1 MTLTRSLLACA
12 AACALLTA
20 APAAFAQT
28 QMAAKSGVDL
38 TSIEKSIKPGDDFW
52 TYANDKWV
60 KAHPIPADRSSYGIT
75 AVMVEEAN
83 KRTVDLI
90 QDAAKGGAGDG
101 KKVGDYYASY
111 MDEAGIEA
119 KGLTPLKAD
128 LARIAAIKDKAQLA
142 QVLGGNIRADV
153 DALNATDFYTDN
165 VLGLWVSPSFDDT
178 SKYAPFLLQG
188 GLGMPDREYY
198 VSDKASMVEARTKYR
213 AHVEKILTLGG
224 VANAAAKA
232 KAIVALE
239 NQLAQASGTRADS
252 ADVQKANN
260 SWAPA
265 DFAAKAP
272 GLDWTA
278 FFAAAKL
285 SNQPRFIVWHPT
297 MVTGLGKA
305 VAGVSLETWKDYLTF
320 HLMDHYSNVLPKAFV
335 DERFAFYGQGLQG
348 TPQLSPRWKRAV
360 GSTNAVLGEAVG
372 KLYADKYFSAQA
384 KAEVTAMVDNMKVAF
399 EKRIDG
405 LDWMDP
411 ATKAEARRKVAVL
424 KVGVGYPDAWRDY
437 SAYAVVRGD
446 AYGNLQRAE
455 AFDYATD
462 LAKLGQ
468 PVDRGEWVMTPQT
481 VNAVNLP
488 MLNALNFPAAI
499 LAPPNFDLANDAAAN
514 YGATGA
520 TIGHEISH
528 SFDDQ
533 GAQFDSQGRL
543 RNWWTPADFD
553 HFQKA
558 GAALADQF
566 DTYKPFPDL
575 AVNGK
580 QTLSENI
587 ADVAGLGAALD
598 AYHAS
603 LGGKPAP
610 VIDGMTGDQRFFLA
624 FAQSWLGYT
633 RPAAL
638 RQQLITDG
646 HAPDQYRASTVRNI
660 DDWYAAFGVKP
671 GDALYLPPEKRV
683 KVW

>member
-1 MTLTRSLLACA
+1 
-12 AACALLTA
+12 
-20 APAAFAQT
+20 
-28 QMAAKSGVDL
+28 V
-38 TSIEKSIKPGDDFW
+38 
-52 TYANDKWV
+52 
-60 KAHPIPADRSSYGIT
+60 
-75 AVMVEEAN
+75 
-83 KRTVDLI
+83 
-90 QDAAKGGAGDG
+90 
-101 KKVGDYYASY
+101 
-111 MDEAGIEA
+111 
-119 KGLTPLKAD
+119 
-128 LARIAAIKDKAQLA
+128 
-142 QVLGGNIRADV
+142 
-153 DALNATDFYTDN
+153 
-165 VLGLWVSPSFDDT
+165 
-178 SKYAPFLLQG
+178 
-188 GLGMPDREYY
+188 
-198 VSDKASMVEARTKYR
+198 
-213 AHVEKILTLGG
+213 
-224 VANAAAKA
+224 
-232 KAIVALE
+232 
-239 NQLAQASGTRADS
+239 
-252 ADVQKANN
+252 
-260 SWAPA
+260 
-265 DFAAKAP
+265 
-272 GLDWTA
+272 
-278 FFAAAKL
+278 
-285 SNQPRFIVWHPT
+285 
-297 MVTGLGKA
+297 
-305 VAGVSLETWKDYLTF
+305 
-320 HLMDHYSNVLPKAFV
+320 
-335 DERFAFYGQGLQG
+335 RFAFYGQGLQG

-566 DTYKPFPDL
+566 DAYKPFPDL

-624 FAQSWLGYT
+624 FAQSWLGYD

>member
-1 MTLTRSLLACA
+1 MHLTRSLLACA

-20 APAAFAQT
+20 APAAFSQAQ
-28 QMAAKSGVDL
+28 SGVDQ
-38 TSIEKSIKPGDDFW
+38 TSIDKSIKPGDDFW
-52 TYANDKWV
+52 TYANNEWI
-60 KAHPIPADRSSYGIT
+60 KAHPIPADRSRYGKG
-75 AVMVEEAN
+75 AVMTEEAS

-128 LARIAAIKDKAQLA
+128 LARINAIKDKKQLA
-142 QVLGGNIRADV
+142 TVLGGNIRADV

-165 VLGLWVSPSFDDT
+165 VLGLWVSPAFDDT

-198 VSDKASMVEARTKYR
+198 LSDKASMVEARAKYL

-224 VANAAAKA
+224 VADPAAKA

-239 NQLAQASGTRADS
+239 TQLAKASASRADS
-252 ADVQKANN
+252 ADVQKADN
-260 SWAPA
+260 SWTPA
-265 DFAAKAP
+265 DFAKKAP
-272 GLDWTA
+272 GLDWAA
-278 FFAAAKL
+278 FFDAAKL
-285 SNQPRFIVWHPT
+285 SGQPRFIVWHPT
-297 MVTGLGKA
+297 MVTGLGQA
-305 VAGVSLETWKDYLTF
+305 VSDTGLAVWKDYLTF
-320 HLMDHYSNVLPKAFV
+320 HLLDHYSNVLPKAFV
-335 DERFAFYGQGLQG
+335 DERFAFYNQSLQG
-348 TPQLSPRWKRAV
+348 TPALSPRWKRAV
-360 GSTNAVLGEAVG
+360 NSTNATLGEAVG
-372 KLYADKYFSAQA
+372 KLYADKYFSAES
-384 KAEVTAMVDNMKVAF
+384 KAAVTTMVDNMKVAF

-411 ATKAEARRKVAVL
+411 ATKAEARKKVAVL
-424 KVGVGYPDAWRDY
+424 KVGVGYPDTWRDY
-437 SAYAVVRGD
+437 SGYAVVRGD
-446 AYGNLQRAE
+446 AYGNIKRSE
-455 AFDYATD
+455 AFDYATA
-462 LAKLGQ
+462 LKKLGE

-488 MLNALNFPAAI
+488 MLNGLNFPAAI
-499 LAPPNFDLANDAAAN
+499 LAPPNFDLAFDPAAN

-543 RNWWTPADFD
+543 RNWWTATDLD

-603 LGGKPAP
+603 LKGKPAP
-610 VIDGMTGDQRFFLA
+610 VIDGLTGDQRFFLA
-624 FAQSWLGYT
+624 YAQSWLGYS

-646 HAPDQYRASTVRNI
+646 HAPDQYRAFTVRNL
-660 DDWYAAFGVKP
+660 DDWYAAFDIKP
-671 GDALYLPPEKRV
+671 GDSMYLPPEKRV

>member
-1 MTLTRSLLACA
+1 MNLTRSLLACA

-20 APAAFAQT
+20 APVFAHAQVSA
-28 QMAAKSGVDL
+28 QSGVDL
-38 TSIEKSIKPGDDFW
+38 ASIDKSIKPGDDFW
-52 TYANDKWV
+52 TYANNTWI
-60 KAHPIPADRSSYGIT
+60 KAHPIPADRSRYGIG
-75 AVMVEEAN
+75 AVMTEEAS

-90 QDAAKGGAGDG
+90 QDAAKGGTGDG

-119 KGLTPLKAD
+119 KGLTPLRAD
-128 LARIAAIKDKAQLA
+128 LARIAAIKDKTQLA
-142 QVLGGNIRADV
+142 RVLGGNIRADV

-165 VLGLWVSPSFDDT
+165 VLGLWVSPAFDDT
-178 SKYAPFLLQG
+178 SRYAPFLLQG

-198 VSDKASMVEARTKYR
+198 LSDKASMVEARTKYL
-213 AHVEKILTLGG
+213 AHVERILSLGG
-224 VANAAAKA
+224 VADAAAKA

-239 NQLAQASGTRADS
+239 TQLAQASASRADS

-260 SWAPA
+260 SWTPA
-265 DFAAKAP
+265 DFAKKAP
-272 GLDWTA
+272 GMDWSA

-285 SNQPRFIVWHPT
+285 SGQPRFIVWHPT
-297 MVTGLGKA
+297 MVIGLGKA
-305 VAGVSLETWKDYLTF
+305 VSGADLATWKDYLTF
-320 HLMDHYSNVLPKAFV
+320 HLLDHYSNVLPKAFV
-335 DERFAFYGQGLQG
+335 DERFAFYGQALQG
-348 TPQLSPRWKRAV
+348 TPALSPRWKRAV
-360 GSTNAVLGEAVG
+360 GSTNTVLGEAVG

-384 KAEVTAMVDNMKVAF
+384 KAAVTTMVDNMKVAF

-405 LDWMDP
+405 LTWMDP
-411 ATKAEARRKVAVL
+411 ATKAEARKKVAVL
-424 KVGVGYPDAWRDY
+424 KVGVGYPDQWRDY
-437 SAYAVVRGD
+437 SDYAVVRGD
-446 AYGNLQRAE
+446 AFGNVQRSE
-455 AFDYATD
+455 EFDYATA
-462 LAKLGQ
+462 LNKLGK

-499 LAPPNFDLANDAAAN
+499 LAPPNFDLDSDPAAN

-543 RNWWTPADFD
+543 RNWWTAADLE

-558 GAALADQF
+558 GEALAEQF

-575 AVNGK
+575 AVNGR

-610 VIDGMTGDQRFFLA
+610 MIDGMTGDQRFFLA
-624 FAQSWLGYT
+624 FAQSWLGYS

-638 RQQLITDG
+638 RQQIITDG
-646 HAPDQYRASTVRNI
+646 HAPDQYRAFTVRNI
-660 DDWYAAFGVKP
+660 DDWYAAFDVKP
-671 GDALYLPPEKRV
+671 GDAMYLPPDKRV

>member
-12 AACALLTA
+12 AVCALLTA
-20 APAAFAQT
+20 APAALAQT
-28 QMAAKSGVDL
+28 KSGIDL

-60 KAHPIPADRSSYGIT
+60 KAHPMPADRSRYGIGAIMT
-75 AVMVEEAN
+75 DEAS

-90 QDAAKGGAGDG
+90 QDAAKGGSGDG

-111 MDEAGIEA
+111 MDETGIEA
-119 KGLTPLKAD
+119 RGLTPLKAG
-128 LARIAAIKDKAQLA
+128 LARIAAIKDKKQLA
-142 QVLGGNIRADV
+142 TVLGGNIRADV

-178 SKYAPFLLQG
+178 TKYAPFLLQG

-198 VSDKASMVEARTKYR
+198 VSDKASMVEARTKYL

-224 VANAAAKA
+224 LADPAGKA

-239 NQLAQASGTRADS
+239 TQLAQASGSRADS

-260 SWAPA
+260 SWTPA

-272 GLDWTA
+272 GLDWSA

-285 SNQPRFIVWHPT
+285 SGQPRFIVWHPT

-320 HLMDHYSNVLPKAFV
+320 HLIDHSSNVLPKAFV
-335 DERFAFYGQGLQG
+335 DERFAFYGQALQG
-348 TPQLSPRWKRAV
+348 TPALSPRWKRAV

-384 KAEVTAMVDNMKVAF
+384 KAEVTAMVDTMKVAF
-399 EKRIDG
+399 ENRIDG
-405 LDWMDP
+405 LTWMDP
-411 ATKAEARRKVAVL
+411 TTKAEARKKVAVL
-424 KVGVGYPDAWRDY
+424 KVGVGYPDQWRDY
-437 SAYAVVRGD
+437 SGYAVVRGD
-446 AYGNLQRAE
+446 AYGNLQRSE
-455 AFDYATD
+455 AFDYTTA
-462 LAKLGQ
+462 LAKLGK

-499 LAPPNFDLANDAAAN
+499 LAPPNFDLNNDAAAN

-566 DTYKPFPDL
+566 DAYKPFPDL

-603 LGGKPAP
+603 LKGKEAP

-624 FAQSWLGYT
+624 YAQSWLAYS

-646 HAPDQYRASTVRNI
+646 HAPDNYRASTVRNI
-660 DDWYAAFGVKP
+660 DDWYAAFDVKP

>member
-12 AACALLTA
+12 AACALLSA
-20 APAAFAQT
+20 APAAFAQ
-28 QMAAKSGVDL
+28 AKSGVDL

-75 AVMVEEAN
+75 AVMVEEAS

-128 LARIAAIKDKAQLA
+128 LARIAAIKDKTQLA
-142 QVLGGNIRADV
+142 TVLGGNIRADV

-198 VSDKASMVEARTKYR
+198 VSDKASMVEARTKYL

-224 VANAAAKA
+224 VANAATKA

-239 NQLAQASGTRADS
+239 TQLAQASGTRADS

-260 SWAPA
+260 SWTPA
-265 DFAAKAP
+265 DFASKAP

-285 SNQPRFIVWHPT
+285 NTQPRFIVWHPT

-372 KLYADKYFSAQA
+372 KLYADKYFSADS
-384 KAEVTAMVDNMKVAF
+384 KAAVTAMVDNMKLAF

-424 KVGVGYPDAWRDY
+424 KVGVGYPDTWRDY

-446 AYGNLQRAE
+446 AFGNLKRSE
-455 AFDYATD
+455 EFDYAAD
-462 LAKLGQ
+462 RAKLGQ
-468 PVDRGEWVMTPQT
+468 AVDRGEWVMTPQT

-499 LAPPNFDLANDAAAN
+499 LAPPNFDLGNDMAAN

-553 HFQKA
+553 HFTKA
-558 GAALADQF
+558 GVALADQF
-566 DTYKPFPDL
+566 DAYKPFPDL

-603 LGGKPAP
+603 LKGKEAP

-646 HAPDQYRASTVRNI
+646 HAPDQYRASTVRNL